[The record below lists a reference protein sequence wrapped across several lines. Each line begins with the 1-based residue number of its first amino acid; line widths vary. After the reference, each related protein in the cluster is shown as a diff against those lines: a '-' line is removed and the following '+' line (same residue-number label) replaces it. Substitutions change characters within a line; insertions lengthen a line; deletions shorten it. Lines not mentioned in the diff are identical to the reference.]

1 MNSQS
6 QAKSPE
12 RLRAM
17 VAGTLANF
25 QHPTLK
31 HNLTALKAL
40 HHVAWLDDTVHIELQ
55 MPFVWSSAFEALK
68 EQCSAELL
76 RITGAK
82 AIDWKL
88 THSIATLKRVKN
100 QPGVNGVK
108 NIIAIS
114 SGKGGVG
121 KSSTAVNLALA
132 LAAEGAKV
140 GILDA
145 DIYGPSI
152 PTMLGAEDSRP
163 TSPDGTHMAPIMK
176 YGLATNSI
184 GYLVT
189 DDNAMVWRG
198 PMASKALMQMLQET
212 LWPDLDYLVLDMPP
226 GTGDIQLTLAQNIP
240 VTGAV
245 VVTTP
250 QDIALIDAK
259 KGIVMFEKVE
269 VPVLGIVENMSMH
282 ICSNCGHHEP
292 IFGTGGAQKLAE
304 KYHTQLLGQLPLHI
318 TLREDLDNG
327 TPTVVAR
334 PDSEFTDIYR
344 QLAGR
349 PRCTGR
355 RSDPRVRLPSA
366 PFKAAASA
374 SPVSALGRR
383 ALCFDGPAMTLV
395 EAQGVF
401 IFHQA
406 LQRSAGGKG
415 PFDLRQ
421 QRATDMFCLASRGRQ
436 TDGEGN
442 YRRSIRRQRPPAGRR
457 IPRPT
462 AVHPRWRHRN
472 LPAAAAAEEVT
483 INCAPAGRSGAAPE
497 SPLARRGGR
506 GDCADQRW

>member
-55 MPFVWSSAFEALK
+55 MPFVWSSAFEVLK

-163 TSPDGTHMAPIMK
+163 THRTAPI
-176 YGLATNSI
+176 
-184 GYLVT
+184 
-189 DDNAMVWRG
+189 W
-198 PMASKALMQMLQET
+198 
-212 LWPDLDYLVLDMPP
+212 
-226 GTGDIQLTLAQNIP
+226 
-240 VTGAV
+240 
-245 VVTTP
+245 
-250 QDIALIDAK
+250 
-259 KGIVMFEKVE
+259 
-269 VPVLGIVENMSMH
+269 
-282 ICSNCGHHEP
+282 
-292 IFGTGGAQKLAE
+292 
-304 KYHTQLLGQLPLHI
+304 
-318 TLREDLDNG
+318 
-327 TPTVVAR
+327 
-334 PDSEFTDIYR
+334 
-344 QLAGR
+344 
-349 PRCTGR
+349 R
-355 RSDPRVRLPSA
+355 RSSGMAWPPTLSA
-366 PFKAAASA
+366 
-374 SPVSALGRR
+374 
-383 ALCFDGPAMTLV
+383 T
-395 EAQGVF
+395 
-401 IFHQA
+401 
-406 LQRSAGGKG
+406 
-415 PFDLRQ
+415 
-421 QRATDMFCLASRGRQ
+421 
-436 TDGEGN
+436 
-442 YRRSIRRQRPPAGRR
+442 
-457 IPRPT
+457 
-462 AVHPRWRHRN
+462 W
-472 LPAAAAAEEVT
+472 
-483 INCAPAGRSGAAPE
+483 
-497 SPLARRGGR
+497 
-506 GDCADQRW
+506 

>member
-1 MNSQS
+1 MNEQS

-12 RLRAM
+12 ALRAM

-31 HNLTALKAL
+31 HNLTTLKAL
-40 HHVAWLDDTVHIELQ
+40 HHVAWMDDTLHVELV
-55 MPFVWSSAFEALK
+55 MPFVWHSAFEELK

-88 THSIATLKRVKN
+88 SHNIATLKRVKN
-100 QPGVNGVK
+100 QPGINGVK
-108 NIIAIS
+108 NIIAVS

-145 DIYGPSI
+145 
-152 PTMLGAEDSRP
+152 ENQRP
-163 TSPDGTHMAPIMK
+163 TSPDGTHMAPIMSH
-176 YGLATNSI
+176 GLATNSI

-269 VPVLGIVENMSMH
+269 VPVLGIVENMSVH

-292 IFGTGGAQKLAE
+292 IFGTGGAEKLAE
-304 KYHTQLLGQLPLHI
+304 KYHTQLLGQMPLHI
-318 TLREDLDNG
+318 SLREDLDKG
-327 TPTVVAR
+327 TPTVISR
-334 PDSEFTDIYR
+334 PESEFTAIYR
-344 QLAGR
+344 QLA
-349 PRCTGR
+349 
-355 RSDPRVRLPSA
+355 DRV
-366 PFKAAASA
+366 AAQLYWQGEVIPGEISF
-374 SPVSALGRR
+374 R
-383 ALCFDGPAMTLV
+383 AV
-395 EAQGVF
+395 
-401 IFHQA
+401 
-406 LQRSAGGKG
+406 
-415 PFDLRQ
+415 
-421 QRATDMFCLASRGRQ
+421 
-436 TDGEGN
+436 
-442 YRRSIRRQRPPAGRR
+442 
-457 IPRPT
+457 
-462 AVHPRWRHRN
+462 
-472 LPAAAAAEEVT
+472 
-483 INCAPAGRSGAAPE
+483 
-497 SPLARRGGR
+497 
-506 GDCADQRW
+506 

>member
-1 MNSQS
+1 MNEQS

-12 RLRAM
+12 ALRAM

-31 HNLTALKAL
+31 HNLTTLKAL
-40 HHVAWLDDTVHIELQ
+40 HHVAWMDDTLHVELV
-55 MPFVWSSAFEALK
+55 MPFVWHSAFEELK

-88 THSIATLKRVKN
+88 SHNIATLKRVKN
-100 QPGVNGVK
+100 QPGINGVK
-108 NIIAIS
+108 NIIAVS

-152 PTMLGAEDSRP
+152 PTMLGAENQRP
-163 TSPDGTHMAPIMK
+163 TSPDGTHMAPIMSH
-176 YGLATNSI
+176 GLATNSI

-250 QDIALIDAK
+250 Q
-259 KGIVMFEKVE
+259 
-269 VPVLGIVENMSMH
+269 
-282 ICSNCGHHEP
+282 
-292 IFGTGGAQKLAE
+292 
-304 KYHTQLLGQLPLHI
+304 
-318 TLREDLDNG
+318 
-327 TPTVVAR
+327 
-334 PDSEFTDIYR
+334 
-344 QLAGR
+344 
-349 PRCTGR
+349 
-355 RSDPRVRLPSA
+355 
-366 PFKAAASA
+366 
-374 SPVSALGRR
+374 
-383 ALCFDGPAMTLV
+383 
-395 EAQGVF
+395 
-401 IFHQA
+401 
-406 LQRSAGGKG
+406 
-415 PFDLRQ
+415 
-421 QRATDMFCLASRGRQ
+421 
-436 TDGEGN
+436 
-442 YRRSIRRQRPPAGRR
+442 
-457 IPRPT
+457 
-462 AVHPRWRHRN
+462 
-472 LPAAAAAEEVT
+472 
-483 INCAPAGRSGAAPE
+483 
-497 SPLARRGGR
+497 
-506 GDCADQRW
+506 

>member
-40 HHVAWLDDTVHIELQ
+40 HHVAWLDDTVHIEIQ
-55 MPFVWSSAFEALK
+55 MPFVWHSAFEDLK
-68 EQCSAELL
+68 QQCSADLL
-76 RITGAK
+76 RITGAQ

-88 THSIATLKRVKN
+88 SHNIATLKRVKN

-108 NIIAIS
+108 NIIAVS

-152 PTMLGAEDSRP
+152 PTMLGAEDQRP

-176 YGLATNSI
+176 FGLATNSI

-198 PMASKALMQMLQET
+198 PMASKALLQMLQET

-269 VPVLGIVENMSMH
+269 VPVLGIVENMSIH

-292 IFGTGGAQKLAE
+292 IFGTGGAEKLAE
-304 KYHTQLLGQLPLHI
+304 QYHTQLLAQLPLHI
-318 TLREDLDNG
+318 NLREDLDNG
-327 TPTVVAR
+327 KSTVVAR
-334 PDSEFTDIYR
+334 PESEFSEIYR

-349 PRCTGR
+349 
-355 RSDPRVRLPSA
+355 VAARLYWQGEVIPGEIA
-366 PFKAAASA
+366 F
-374 SPVSALGRR
+374 R
-383 ALCFDGPAMTLV
+383 AV
-395 EAQGVF
+395 
-401 IFHQA
+401 
-406 LQRSAGGKG
+406 
-415 PFDLRQ
+415 
-421 QRATDMFCLASRGRQ
+421 
-436 TDGEGN
+436 
-442 YRRSIRRQRPPAGRR
+442 
-457 IPRPT
+457 
-462 AVHPRWRHRN
+462 
-472 LPAAAAAEEVT
+472 
-483 INCAPAGRSGAAPE
+483 
-497 SPLARRGGR
+497 
-506 GDCADQRW
+506 

>member
-1 MNSQS
+1 MNFQS

-12 RLRAM
+12 ALRAL

-25 QHPTLK
+25 QHPTLR
-31 HNLTALKAL
+31 HNLTALKAI
-40 HHVAWLDDTVHIELQ
+40 HHVAWLDDTVHIELI
-55 MPFVWSSAFEALK
+55 MPFVWRSAFEALK

-76 RITGAK
+76 RVTGAR

-88 THSIATLKRVKN
+88 SHNIATLKRVKN

-108 NIIAIS
+108 NIIAVS

-152 PTMLGAEDSRP
+152 PMMLGAEGERP
-163 TSPDGTHMAPIMK
+163 TSPDGTHMAPIMAH
-176 YGLATNSI
+176 GLATNSI

-198 PMASKALMQMLQET
+198 PMASKALLQLLQES

-292 IFGTGGAQKLAE
+292 IFGTGGAEKLAE
-304 KYHTQLLGQLPLHI
+304 QYHTQLLGQLPLHI
-318 TLREDLDNG
+318 SLREDLDRG
-327 TPTVVAR
+327 EPTVISR
-334 PDSEFTDIYR
+334 PDSEFTALYR
-344 QLAGR
+344 NLAGR
-349 PRCTGR
+349 
-355 RSDPRVRLPSA
+355 V
-366 PFKAAASA
+366 AAQLYWQGEIIPGDIAF
-374 SPVSALGRR
+374 R
-383 ALCFDGPAMTLV
+383 AV
-395 EAQGVF
+395 
-401 IFHQA
+401 
-406 LQRSAGGKG
+406 
-415 PFDLRQ
+415 
-421 QRATDMFCLASRGRQ
+421 
-436 TDGEGN
+436 
-442 YRRSIRRQRPPAGRR
+442 
-457 IPRPT
+457 
-462 AVHPRWRHRN
+462 
-472 LPAAAAAEEVT
+472 
-483 INCAPAGRSGAAPE
+483 
-497 SPLARRGGR
+497 
-506 GDCADQRW
+506 